1 MHWDIPAV
9 PWEINEHGENFLW
22 PRYRPLWRIL
32 VTPVSWTVLTI
43 SRCISPVHTVGAL
56 TYALMRTQTNA
67 LWALMAWHLLLWLLT
82 GSIRS
87 LKWSTVSRQGCGC
100 RRPASVK
107 ACLVQRP
114 SWAWGKAD
122 ILITLLMAHRVFLV
136 SELCTSGYVPLPAN
150 TTMARRTTEPPP
162 TKPTQTFYFL
172 NSAVSVFVYNPHFIG
187 LRIISCKHLDRTLA
201 TMPLQWLEAKT
212 SIWQETAQER
222 HPLHF
227 FPIARYPLK
236 MCSAH
241 SKDSLFSQITGV
253 LRCMSQRTTARHF
266 NVPCACSL
274 VVLGK

>member
-1 MHWDIPAV
+1 MHWNIPAV
-9 PWEINEHGENFLW
+9 PWEINEHREYLLW

-43 SRCISPVHTVGAL
+43 SRCTSPVHTVGAL

-87 LKWSTVSRQGCGC
+87 LKWSAVSRQGCGC

-114 SWAWGKAD
+114 SWARSKAD

-162 TKPTQTFYFL
+162 TQPNL
-172 NSAVSVFVYNPHFIG
+172 
-187 LRIISCKHLDRTLA
+187 
-201 TMPLQWLEAKT
+201 
-212 SIWQETAQER
+212 
-222 HPLHF
+222 
-227 FPIARYPLK
+227 
-236 MCSAH
+236 
-241 SKDSLFSQITGV
+241 LFSQLSSICVCVQSTFHWFV
-253 LRCMSQRTTARHF
+253 NHF
-266 NVPCACSL
+266 L
-274 VVLGK
+274 